1 MLFSVQNNLSIPQ
14 NQMSFCGGKDKGIK
28 KVVEIAIPNQSE
40 DTFVSFMKGKCLND
54 THGKDI
60 GKKQAELLGK
70 LKPQTEKIKD
80 PEFETLINEMDLPIS
95 KGRHIPD

>member
-1 MLFSVQNNLSIPQ
+1 MSFNVQYNVAMPQ
-14 NQMSFCGGKDKGIK
+14 NRISFCGGKGKGIK
-28 KVVEIAIPNQSE
+28 KAVETAIPE
-40 DTFVSFMKGKCLND
+40 DTFISFMKGNYLND
-54 THGKDI
+54 SHGKNI